1 MDFRMFKNIEPITSS
16 LLNNE
21 NIIHG
26 FFTKNAGITRHN
38 SLNLNYSF
46 KNIRLKK
53 PIYDN
58 RKLIADYHNLKLT
71 NLKTINQIHSNKVII
86 IDNNKQNTNSV
97 SADALITKI
106 PNIILGILTADCAP
120 TLIYDKKEKIIAAIH
135 IGWKGA
141 YYNILEETIKNM
153 IILGSNINNL
163 LLAIGPCI
171 GPKSYEVKKD
181 LIDKFIKKKE
191 TYKAHF
197 VKINNKYYFNL
208 ANLIHSNALQIGL
221 NNNNIWLANKDT
233 YSNKRLFFSY
243 RRNIKNNSPDLGR
256 MISTISLIKK

>member
-1 MDFRMFKNIEPITSS
+1 MFKNIKPITST

-26 FFTKNAGITRHN
+26 FFTKNADINKHN
-38 SLNLNYSF
+38 SLNFNYSF
-46 KNIRLKK
+46 KNVRLKK
-53 PIYDN
+53 PIYNN
-58 RKLIADYHNLKLT
+58 RKLIANYHNLKLK

-86 IDNNKQNTNSV
+86 IENSKENTDNLN
-97 SADALITKI
+97 ADALITKI

-120 TLIYDKKEKIIAAIH
+120 ILIYDKKEKIIAAIH

-141 YYNILEETIKNM
+141 YNNILEETIKKM
-153 IILGSNINNL
+153 IVLGANIHNL

-181 LIDKFIKKKE
+181 FIDKFIEKKE
-191 TYKAHF
+191 HYITHF
-197 VKINNKYYFNL
+197 RNINNKYYFNL

-221 NNNNIWLANKDT
+221 NKNNIWLANKDT
-233 YSNKRLFFSY
+233 YRNKKLFFSY
-243 RRNIKNNSPDLGR
+243 RRNLKNNTPDLGR
-256 MISTISLIKK
+256 MISTISLIKS